1 MLPQGSTMGVVQILS
16 WARCNMRW
24 VNFILTLVVLS
35 PLLSPLY
42 EMNVVAESQDFT
54 SVGPNSMIIHQDEE
68 KFSYV
73 TIHNTRNEYQNF
85 TIELYS
91 IDEPL
96 EVVNLPLSEV
106 LVNNHLKQFQIGY
119 YAPSNASFGTYSVVL
134 QISSNIESVA
144 PQFFYLNITVAPY
157 SNLDFWVGEESDLLV
172 DGGIRTSVAV
182 NITNNASLQDVVTFD
197 LSANANWQ
205 WGWVMTTVENGSAKI
220 TMDSGTLHYVYFW
233 IDVPMVKDAMPLSG
247 TGPRFTLTATSSLDF
262 ETTTWDLNLKMSTFR
277 NVSIDRSDEDITLAP
292 GEDGRLKID
301 VRNNGNIA
309 NKMNIS
315 LQAIDEDGND
325 IADIPA
331 SDRFNVDGWT
341 IALFGGLEDVEI
353 QPNATRVLEIGFQSP
368 YEFDGDVHVQLQIFP
383 GGAKERMQTIDV
395 SATIERTKALESTY
409 SSSGC
414 LNLLP
419 SESCTNSISITN
431 LGNAR
436 DTYVLRQSEP
446 DDIVDVSLPTDS
458 LTIVNEF
465 SDSFENIVFT
475 AKNDSIAF
483 VEGIIEIEILDD
495 SFEISD
501 LVRIPYK
508 IGPRVLWNFSNV
520 TESIN
525 EKGMMSI
532 QMNVRND
539 GNAIDGLLVQL
550 RSSHN
555 TEMAFIPPFIAE
567 VEEGVENPRSFE
579 VNDIPL
585 GYNFTIEAWVQ
596 LPMDQS
602 SNGTVY
608 INTSIRSKFAPEI
621 EFIHMSTGDYLGIPW
636 QPEPEADDTFTLPEF
651 ISTSILYLKA
661 WSGFI
666 MTVFISGLIIFKA
679 VLDRNKRIEDQ
690 KTLDIPAEE
699 KTAET
704 DADWLAKFQRKE
716 VQADDSQQV
725 EVPKDA
731 FETMFR
737 MRAQPKEVTQPID
750 KNVKEQST
758 SVLQQGELERSKS
771 QANQILDTI
780 QQQGVAMPHPRNK
793 DLNVQEFNTDRTLRH
808 DTQHLLQPEGS
819 PHESPSDSVQLPE
832 MIDLDE
838 L

>member
-1 MLPQGSTMGVVQILS
+1 
-16 WARCNMRW
+16 MRW
-24 VNFILTLVVLS
+24 VNVILILIVLT
-35 PLLSPLY
+35 PLLSIFHDV
-42 EMNVVAESQDFT
+42 NVVAESQDFT

-68 KFSYV
+68 KSSYV

-119 YAPSNASFGTYSVVL
+119 YAPSNASFGTYSAVL

-197 LSANANWQ
+197 LGANANWQ

-220 TMDSGTLHYVYFW
+220 TMDPGTLHYVYFW

-277 NVSIDRSDEDITLAP
+277 NVSIDRSDENIILAP
-292 GEDGRLKID
+292 GQDGRLKID

-309 NKMNIS
+309 NKMNIT
-315 LQAIDEDGND
+315 LQAIDEDGNG
-325 IADIPA
+325 IADTPA
-331 SDRFNVDGWT
+331 SDRFNIDGWT
-341 IALFGGLEDVEI
+341 IALFGGLEDIEI

-368 YEFDGDVHVQLQIFP
+368 YDFDGDVHVQLQIFP
-383 GGAKERMQTIDV
+383 SGAKERMQTIDV
-395 SATIERTKALESTY
+395 AATIERTKDLESTY
-409 SSSGC
+409 STSGC

-419 SESCTNSISITN
+419 TESCTNSISITN

-446 DDIVDVSLPTDS
+446 DDLIDVSLPTEP
-458 LTIVNEF
+458 LTIENAF

-475 AKNDSIAF
+475 AKNNSIAF
-483 VEGIIEIEILDD
+483 VEGMIEIEILDD
-495 SFEISD
+495 GFEISD

-508 IGPRVLWNFSNV
+508 IGPKVLWNFSNV
-520 TESIN
+520 TESID
-525 EKGMMSI
+525 EKGMMNI

-567 VEEGVENPRSFE
+567 VEEGIENPRSFE

-608 INTSIRSKFAPEI
+608 INTTIRSKFAPEI
-621 EFIHMSTGDYLGIPW
+621 EFVHMSTGDYLGIPW
-636 QPEPEADDTFTLPEF
+636 QPEPKEEDKFTLPEF
-651 ISTSILYLKA
+651 FSTSVLYLKA

-666 MTVFISGLIIFKA
+666 VTVLFSGLIIYKA
-679 VLDRNKRIEDQ
+679 VLDRNKRLEEQ
-690 KTLDIPAEE
+690 KALEIPFEE
-699 KTAET
+699 KTTET

-716 VQADDSQQV
+716 VQEDNSQNI

-737 MRAQPKEVTQPID
+737 MRAQPKEVAQPID
-750 KNVKEQST
+750 RDVKEQST
-758 SVLQQGELERSKS
+758 MVLQQGELERSKH
-771 QANQILDTI
+771 QANRILDTI
-780 QQQGVAMPHPRNK
+780 QQQGVAMPHPNNK
-793 DLNVQEFNTDRTLRH
+793 DLNVQEFNTDRTQRH
-808 DTQHLLQPEGS
+808 DTQKLLQPEGS
-819 PHESPSDSVQLPE
+819 PHESTNDSVQLPE

>member
-1 MLPQGSTMGVVQILS
+1 MRCRIIFVFTAILFCTIPIQNNIFVEGES
-16 WARCNMRW
+16 ID
-24 VNFILTLVVLS
+24 FS
-35 PLLSPLY
+35 LL
-42 EMNVVAESQDFT
+42 
-54 SVGPNSMIIHQDEE
+54 GPNKMIIHQDEE
-68 KFSYV
+68 KYSYV
-73 TIHNTRNEYQNF
+73 TIHNTRDEYQNF

-96 EVVNLPLSEV
+96 EAVNLPVSEV
-106 LVNNHLKQFQIGY
+106 LVNNHLRQFQIGF
-119 YAPSNASFGTYSVVL
+119 YAPANASFGTYSAVL
-134 QISSNIESVA
+134 QISSNIESVT
-144 PQFFYLNITVAPY
+144 PQLFYLNITVAPY
-157 SNLDFWVGEESDLLV
+157 SNLDFWGNEESDLLV

-182 NITNNASLQDVVTFD
+182 NITNNASLQDVVSFD
-197 LSANANWQ
+197 LGANANWE
-205 WGWVMTTVENGSAKI
+205 WGWIMTTVENSSAKI
-220 TMDSGTLHYVYFW
+220 TMEPGTLHYVYFW
-233 IDVPMVKDAMPLSG
+233 IDIPMVEDAMPLSG
-247 TGPRFTLTATSSLDF
+247 TGPKFTLTATSSLDF

-277 NVSIDRSDEDITLAP
+277 NVSIDRSDEEIILAP
-292 GEDGRLKID
+292 GQDGRLKID

-315 LQAIDEDGND
+315 LQAIDEEGYD
-325 IADIPA
+325 IPEIPA

-368 YEFDGDVHVQLQIFP
+368 YEFDGDVHIQLQIFP
-383 GGAKERMQTIDV
+383 SGAKERIQTINV
-395 SATIERTKALESTY
+395 AATIERTKGLESTY

-446 DDIVDVSLPTDS
+446 DDIIDVSLPTAS
-458 LTIVNEF
+458 LTIENDF

-475 AKNDSIAF
+475 AKNDSVAF
-483 VEGIIEIEILDD
+483 VEGVIEIEILDD
-495 SFEISD
+495 AFEISNV
-501 LVRIPYK
+501 VRIPYK

-520 TESIN
+520 TESID

-579 VNDIPL
+579 VNEIPL
-585 GYNFTIEAWVQ
+585 GYNFTIKAWVQ

-621 EFIHMSTGDYLGIPW
+621 EFVHTSTGDYLGIPW
-636 QPEPEADDTFTLPEF
+636 QPEPEEEDKFTLPEF
-651 ISTSILYLKA
+651 FSTSLLYLKA
-661 WSGFI
+661 WSNFI
-666 MTVFISGLIIFKA
+666 VTVLISGLIIYKA
-679 VLDRNKRIEDQ
+679 VLDRNKRVEEQ
-690 KTLDIPAEE
+690 QALDVPVEE
-699 KTAET
+699 KATET

-716 VQADDSQQV
+716 EKTDDTQQT
-725 EVPKDA
+725 EVPKEA

-737 MRAQPKEVTQPID
+737 MRAQPKEVAQPID
-750 KNVKEQST
+750 RDVKEQST
-758 SVLQQGELERSKS
+758 SVLQKGEFERSKH

-780 QQQGVAMPHPRNK
+780 QQQGVAIPHPNNK
-793 DLNVQEFNTDRTLRH
+793 DLNVEEYNPHRTQRH
-808 DTQHLLQPEGS
+808 DTQNLLQPEAS
-819 PHESPSDSVQLPE
+819 PGKSPGEELNLPD